1 VNTGNN
7 DAIRAG
13 NDECGGPFPE
23 ERHLQERLSD
33 LARLA
38 NALAGPPNP
47 RELVAT
53 CQTLIAIASR
63 LRDDAAKAGGL
74 HLLGNAHTEL
84 GEFEE
89 ARSAYVSAVDL
100 WTECGSREDEL
111 QSRQGLVN
119 VLQLLGQPEAAVDQ
133 AVLAT
138 RSTSWFRRCTGLLS
152 IGGIQEQLGE
162 YDKSLEQLAAAEAVL
177 VAANP
182 TPRQAAY
189 VQAYLHGNRA
199 NLALARG
206 ELRSAL
212 DAAHRMAGA
221 SDLADLR
228 GQKLEAMINVGV
240 CKTRMGDMADAWRH
254 LDQAHQAASL
264 AEDQLRESTA
274 GAALSE
280 WFALAGLCDR
290 AIALAQQAVEL
301 AMASKAR
308 FAELYANLRLGAA
321 YLDGGEPD
329 RAAGPIEQAASVAE
343 ALKAPSYRLSVRLL
357 EARLLLAGGDSSRAA
372 AILGD
377 VVTGAG
383 TIGASTVMAE
393 ALTYLAQALLALG
406 NEAAAEERSI
416 VASESARRLEA
427 RHILWSAQHVHGLAL
442 SAMGRHENA
451 QARFG
456 EAIDI
461 IEAMWWPLWT
471 VGFAQV
477 QDVKHSIIAV
487 YLDYLRTATGQGR
500 QDLVDRVLALSPW
513 SFLRQRWQEATDAG
527 YGCT

>member
-1 VNTGNN
+1 MNTGSN
-7 DAIRAG
+7 DATRAG
-13 NDECGGPFPE
+13 NGGFGGPPPE
-23 ERHLQERLSD
+23 ERHLRERLGD

-53 CQTLIAIASR
+53 CETLIAIASQIG
-63 LRDDAAKAGGL
+63 DGQAKAGGL

-89 ARSAYVSAVDL
+89 ARAAYMGAVGL

-119 VLQLLGQPEAAVDQ
+119 VLQLLGEPEAAVDQ
-133 AVLAT
+133 ATLAT
-138 RSTSWFRRCTGLLS
+138 RSTNWFRRCTGLLS

-162 YDKSLEQLAAAEAVL
+162 YEKALEQLAAAESVL
-177 VAANP
+177 VSANP

-189 VQAYLHGNRA
+189 IQAYLHGNRA
-199 NLALARG
+199 NVVLARG
-206 ELRSAL
+206 DLRGAL

-221 SDLADLR
+221 ADLADLR

-254 LDQAHQAASL
+254 LDQAYQAASL

-280 WFALAGLCDR
+280 WYALAGLCDR
-290 AIALAQQAVEL
+290 AIALARRAVEL

-321 YLDGGEPD
+321 YLESGDPD
-329 RAAGPIEQAASVAE
+329 RAAGPIGQATAVAE
-343 ALKAPSYRLSVRLL
+343 TLKAPSYRLSARLL
-357 EARLLLAGGDSSRAA
+357 EARLVLTGGDPSRAA
-372 AILGD
+372 SILGD
-377 VVTGAG
+377 IVTGAG
-383 TIGASTVMAE
+383 MIGANGIVAE
-393 ALTYLAQALLALG
+393 ALACLAQVQLVLG
-406 NEAAAEERSI
+406 NAAAAEERAI
-416 VASESARRLEA
+416 AAGESARRLEA
-427 RHILWSAQHVHGLAL
+427 RHTLWAAQHVQGLSLLAL
-442 SAMGRHENA
+442 GRHDEA

-477 QDVKHSIIAV
+477 QDVKHTIIAV
-487 YLDYLRTATGQGR
+487 YLNYLGTAARQGR

-513 SFLRQRWQEATDAG
+513 SFLRERWQEAVDGGSVVT
-527 YGCT
+527 